1 MLKVFVQYFY
11 LSHLSMLGIFFQVY
25 GILVV
30 VVIIYSLAT
39 VTRAVTRK
47 GHFIVRSSE
56 DNLSLYPRVEV

>member
-1 MLKVFVQYFY
+1 
-11 LSHLSMLGIFFQVY
+11 MLGIFFQVY

-56 DNLSLYPRVEV
+56 DNLYCIPELKCNNYVQDIRDLC